1 MQKRALDLVMAV
13 YRVTKLFPEG
23 EVLIGQIRKTANDI
37 LSEIILRRNKEI
49 IKHIQIILNYFE
61 IAKDQKWI
69 KDANF
74 DILIREYNGVLN
86 SIEQGIGKKKI
97 VKNKTISKLNQRQ
110 NTILEKIKNLDKFRL
125 KDLNVLFPN
134 LNSRT
139 LMRDL
144 DQLIENGLMK
154 REGRGRG
161 SYYKIVTF

>member
-23 EVLIGQIRKTANDI
+23 EVLIGQIRKTANEI

-74 DILIREYNGVLN
+74 DILTREYNGVLN
-86 SIEQGIGKKKI
+86 SIEQGISKKKI

>member
-23 EVLIGQIRKTANDI
+23 EVLIGQIRKTANEI

>member
-74 DILIREYNGVLN
+74 DILIREYNGLLN

>member
-23 EVLIGQIRKTANDI
+23 EVLIGQIRKTANEI

-74 DILIREYNGVLN
+74 DILIREYNGLLN